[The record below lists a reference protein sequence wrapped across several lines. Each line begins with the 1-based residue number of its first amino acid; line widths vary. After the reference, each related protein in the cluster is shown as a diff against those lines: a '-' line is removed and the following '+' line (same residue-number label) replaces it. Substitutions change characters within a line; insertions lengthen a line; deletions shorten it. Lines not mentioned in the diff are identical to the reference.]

1 LLETIAAML
10 ALTAVEVVGGA
21 LVIFALA
28 YAALHFWRRR
38 SKRRQDAA
46 RSLAQGVANEWV
58 EPALVPSMLNMPSP
72 KILGKLRSGREHGR
86 LSEDDL
92 AQQNVGRRGLPG
104 EPAPPNDLRESETQI
119 PKPLD
124 PGHTA

>member
-1 LLETIAAML
+1 MLETIAAMM
-10 ALTAVEVVGGA
+10 ALTAIEVVGTV
-21 LVIFALA
+21 LFILALA

-38 SKRRQDAA
+38 SQRRQGAV
-46 RSLAQGVANEWV
+46 RSLAEGEATDWP
-58 EPALVPSMLNMPSP
+58 EPTLVPSVLNMPSP
-72 KILGKLRSGREHGR
+72 KILGKLRSGREGDR

-92 AQQNVGRRGLPG
+92 AQRNVGRRGLPG
-104 EPAPPNDLRESETQI
+104 EPAPPNELRESETQI

>member
-1 LLETIAAML
+1 MLETIAAML
-10 ALTAVEVVGGA
+10 ALTAVEVVGVV
-21 LVIFALA
+21 LFILALA

-58 EPALVPSMLNMPSP
+58 EPTLAPSMLNMPSP

-104 EPAPPNDLRESETQI
+104 EPAPPNELRESETQI